1 MGFVLRKN
9 APNDATTTTRTTQ
22 KKCQRCFS
30 LEHWTFECVLKPG
43 DQGTYVKRQSK
54 TELLLKKRREEED
67 NSGKSNTNKG
77 FQEFMKIGK
86 KERREVFR
94 DPREGR
100 ARALKRKVDALR
112 GTKKRKKKKKKS
124 GRGSSSSSS
133 SSSSSES
140 SGSSSSSSSGS
151 SSSSS
156 SSSLSA
162 SSSSSSLSSSSGSSS
177 LSSSGS
183 SSSSS

>member
-30 LEHWTFECVLKPG
+30 LEHWTFECLLKPG

-54 TELLLKKRREEED
+54 TELLKKRREEED
-67 NSGKSNTNKG
+67 VGKSNTKG

-94 DPREGR
+94 DPRER
-100 ARALKRKVDALR
+100 RERALKRKVDALR
-112 GTKKRKKKKKKS
+112 GTKKRKKKKKS

-156 SSSLSA
+156 SSSSLSA
-162 SSSSSSLSSSSGSSS
+162 SSSSSSLSISSGSSS

>member
-30 LEHWTFECVLKPG
+30 LEHWTFECLLKPG

-54 TELLLKKRREEED
+54 TELLKKRREEED

-94 DPREGR
+94 DPRERR

-112 GTKKRKKKKKKS
+112 GTKKRKKKKKS

-162 SSSSSSLSSSSGSSS
+162 SSSSSSLSISSGSSS

>member
-9 APNDATTTTRTTQ
+9 APNDATTTNETK

-30 LEHWTFECVLKPG
+30 LEHWTFECLLKPG

-54 TELLLKKRREEED
+54 TELLKKRREEED
-67 NSGKSNTNKG
+67 VGKSNTKG

-112 GTKKRKKKKKKS
+112 GTKKRKKKKKS

>member
-30 LEHWTFECVLKPG
+30 LEHWTFECALKPG

-54 TELLLKKRREEED
+54 TELLKKRREEED
-67 NSGKSNTNKG
+67 VGKSNTKG

-94 DPREGR
+94 DPRER
-100 ARALKRKVDALR
+100 RERALKRKVDALR
-112 GTKKRKKKKKKS
+112 GTKKRKKKKKS

-162 SSSSSSLSSSSGSSS
+162 SSSSSSLSISSGSSS

>member
-30 LEHWTFECVLKPG
+30 LEHWTFECLLKPG

-54 TELLLKKRREEED
+54 TELLKKRREEED
-67 NSGKSNTNKG
+67 VGKSNTKG

-94 DPREGR
+94 DPRER
-100 ARALKRKVDALR
+100 RERALKRKVDALR
-112 GTKKRKKKKKKS
+112 GTKKRKKKKKS

-162 SSSSSSLSSSSGSSS
+162 SSSSSSLSISSGSSS

>member
-1 MGFVLRKN
+1 MGFVLHKN
-9 APNDATTTTRTTQ
+9 TPNDATTTNETK

-30 LEHWTFECVLKPG
+30 LEHWTFECLLKPG

-54 TELLLKKRREEED
+54 TELLKKLREEED
-67 NSGKSNTNKG
+67 VGKSNTKG

-94 DPREGR
+94 DPRERR

-162 SSSSSSLSSSSGSSS
+162 SSSSSSLSISSGSSS

>member
-9 APNDATTTTRTTQ
+9 TPNDATTTNETK

-30 LEHWTFECVLKPG
+30 LEHWTFECLLKPG

-54 TELLLKKRREEED
+54 TELLKKRREEED
-67 NSGKSNTNKG
+67 VGKSNTKG

-94 DPREGR
+94 DPRER
-100 ARALKRKVDALR
+100 RERALKRKVDALR
-112 GTKKRKKKKKKS
+112 GTKKRKKKKKS

-162 SSSSSSLSSSSGSSS
+162 SSSSSSLSISSGSSS

>member
-1 MGFVLRKN
+1 MGFVLHKN
-9 APNDATTTTRTTQ
+9 TPNDATTTNETK

-30 LEHWTFECVLKPG
+30 LEHWTFECLLKPG

-54 TELLLKKRREEED
+54 TELLKKLREEED
-67 NSGKSNTNKG
+67 VGKSNTKG

-112 GTKKRKKKKKKS
+112 GTKKRKKKKKS
-124 GRGSSSSSS
+124 GRGSSSSS

-162 SSSSSSLSSSSGSSS
+162 SSSSSSLSISSGSSS

>member
-1 MGFVLRKN
+1 MGFVLHKN
-9 APNDATTTTRTTQ
+9 TPNDATTTDETK

-30 LEHWTFECVLKPG
+30 LEHWTFECLLKPG

-54 TELLLKKRREEED
+54 TELLKKRREEED
-67 NSGKSNTNKG
+67 LGKSNTKG

-94 DPREGR
+94 DPRER
-100 ARALKRKVDALR
+100 RERALKRKVDALR
-112 GTKKRKKKKKKS
+112 GTKKRKKKKKS

-162 SSSSSSLSSSSGSSS
+162 SSSSSSLSISSGSSS

>member
-1 MGFVLRKN
+1 MGFVLHKN
-9 APNDATTTTRTTQ
+9 TPNDATTTNETK

-30 LEHWTFECVLKPG
+30 LEHWTFECLLKPG

-54 TELLLKKRREEED
+54 TELLKKRREEED
-67 NSGKSNTNKG
+67 VGKSNTKG

-100 ARALKRKVDALR
+100 ERALKRKVDALR
-112 GTKKRKKKKKKS
+112 GTKKRKKKKKS

-162 SSSSSSLSSSSGSSS
+162 SSSSSLSISSGSSS

>member
-1 MGFVLRKN
+1 MGFVLHKN
-9 APNDATTTTRTTQ
+9 APNDATRTNETK

-54 TELLLKKRREEED
+54 TELLKKRREEED

-112 GTKKRKKKKKKS
+112 GTKKRKKKKKS

-156 SSSLSA
+156 SSLSA
-162 SSSSSSLSSSSGSSS
+162 SSSSSSLSISSGSSS

>member
-30 LEHWTFECVLKPG
+30 LEHWTFECLLKPG

-54 TELLLKKRREEED
+54 TELLKKRREEED

-112 GTKKRKKKKKKS
+112 GTKKRKKKKKS

-156 SSSLSA
+156 SSSLSV
-162 SSSSSSLSSSSGSSS
+162 SSSSSLSISSGSSS

>member
-1 MGFVLRKN
+1 MGFVLHKN
-9 APNDATTTTRTTQ
+9 APNDATRTNETK

-54 TELLLKKRREEED
+54 TELLKKRREEED
-67 NSGKSNTNKG
+67 VGKSNTKG

-94 DPREGR
+94 DPRER
-100 ARALKRKVDALR
+100 RERALKRKVDALR
-112 GTKKRKKKKKKS
+112 GTKKREKKKKS

-156 SSSLSA
+156 SSLSA
-162 SSSSSSLSSSSGSSS
+162 SSSSSSLSISSGSSS

>member
-30 LEHWTFECVLKPG
+30 LEHWTFECLLKPG

-54 TELLLKKRREEED
+54 TELLKKRREEED

-94 DPREGR
+94 DPRERR

-112 GTKKRKKKKKKS
+112 GTKKRKKKKKS

-156 SSSLSA
+156 SSSLSV
-162 SSSSSSLSSSSGSSS
+162 SSSSSSLSISSGSSS

>member
-54 TELLLKKRREEED
+54 TELLKKRREEED

-112 GTKKRKKKKKKS
+112 GTKKRKKKKKS

-156 SSSLSA
+156 SSLSA
-162 SSSSSSLSSSSGSSS
+162 SSSSSSSLSSSSGSSS

>member
-1 MGFVLRKN
+1 MGFVLHKN
-9 APNDATTTTRTTQ
+9 APNDATTTNETK

-30 LEHWTFECVLKPG
+30 LEHWTFECLLKPG

-54 TELLLKKRREEED
+54 TELLKKRREEED
-67 NSGKSNTNKG
+67 VGKSNTKG

-94 DPREGR
+94 DPRER
-100 ARALKRKVDALR
+100 RERALKRKVDALR
-112 GTKKRKKKKKKS
+112 GTKKRKKKKKS

-162 SSSSSSLSSSSGSSS
+162 SSSSSSLSISSGSSS

>member
-9 APNDATTTTRTTQ
+9 APNDATTTNETK

-30 LEHWTFECVLKPG
+30 LEHWTFECLLKPG

-54 TELLLKKRREEED
+54 TELLKKRREEED
-67 NSGKSNTNKG
+67 VGKSNTKG

-94 DPREGR
+94 DPRER
-100 ARALKRKVDALR
+100 RERALKRKVDALR
-112 GTKKRKKKKKKS
+112 GTKKRKKKKKS

>member
-30 LEHWTFECVLKPG
+30 LEHWTFECLLKPG

-54 TELLLKKRREEED
+54 TELLKKRREEED

-112 GTKKRKKKKKKS
+112 GTKKRKKKKKS

-140 SGSSSSSSSGS
+140 SGSSSSSSSG

>member
-54 TELLLKKRREEED
+54 TELLKKRREEE
-67 NSGKSNTNKG
+67 NVGKSNTKG

-94 DPREGR
+94 DPRER
-100 ARALKRKVDALR
+100 RERALKRKVDALR
-112 GTKKRKKKKKKS
+112 GTKKRKKKKKS

-156 SSSLSA
+156 SSLSA
-162 SSSSSSLSSSSGSSS
+162 SSSSSSLSISSGSSS

>member
-9 APNDATTTTRTTQ
+9 ERNDATTRNETK

-30 LEHWTFECVLKPG
+30 LEHWTFGCLLKPG

-54 TELLLKKRREEED
+54 TELLKKLREEED
-67 NSGKSNTNKG
+67 VGKSNTKG

-133 SSSSSES
+133 SSSSSEI

-151 SSSSS
+151 SSSPSS

-162 SSSSSSLSSSSGSSS
+162 SSSSSSLSISSGSSS

>member
-1 MGFVLRKN
+1 MGFVLHKN
-9 APNDATTTTRTTQ
+9 APNDATRTNETK

-30 LEHWTFECVLKPG
+30 LEHWTFECLLKPG

-54 TELLLKKRREEED
+54 TELLKKRREEED
-67 NSGKSNTNKG
+67 VGKSNTKG

-94 DPREGR
+94 DPRER
-100 ARALKRKVDALR
+100 RERALKRKVDALR

-156 SSSLSA
+156 SSLSA
-162 SSSSSSLSSSSGSSS
+162 SSSSSSLSISSGSSS

>member
-9 APNDATTTTRTTQ
+9 APNDATTTNETK

-30 LEHWTFECVLKPG
+30 LEHWTFECLLKPG

-54 TELLLKKRREEED
+54 TELLKKRREEED
-67 NSGKSNTNKG
+67 VGKSNTKG

-94 DPREGR
+94 DPRER
-100 ARALKRKVDALR
+100 RERALKRKVDALR
-112 GTKKRKKKKKKS
+112 GTKKRKKKKKS

-162 SSSSSSLSSSSGSSS
+162 SSSSSSLSISSGSSS